1 MCASAEKAYWKSS
14 PQAVDKKVPL
24 RDVAEKTLLQRLA
37 PASALV
43 NEEGD
48 IFYLHG
54 RTGMFLEPVT
64 GEVGQYNIL
73 KMAREGY

>member
-1 MCASAEKAYWKSS
+1 
-14 PQAVDKKVPL
+14 
-24 RDVAEKTLLQRLA
+24 VAEKTLLQRLA